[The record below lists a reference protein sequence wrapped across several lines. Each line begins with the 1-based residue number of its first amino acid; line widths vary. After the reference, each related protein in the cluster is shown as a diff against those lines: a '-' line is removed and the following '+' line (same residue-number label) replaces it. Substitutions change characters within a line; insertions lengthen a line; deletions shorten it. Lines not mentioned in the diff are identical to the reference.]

1 MRTGKGQHWS
11 EVESASYEGES
22 DLQALLAKSPGLV
35 PVDEIGEA
43 MSPFIFAV
51 REYGLPGSGS
61 TDLLLF
67 NAEGQI
73 GIVECKLRANAQIK
87 REVVGQIL
95 EYAAHLWNSTYEE
108 VDSRIGGNGNKPLAE
123 QVGALVDDPD
133 WNAEAFRE
141 GVSSALQTG
150 AFHLIVAVD
159 EVNPELKRTVDYLN
173 EAGSTAFTFH
183 ALELQKYRKAETE
196 MLVPHLYGKVPQR
209 PSKPR
214 RRTWNADSYMQQASA
229 KLPADQLALLKD
241 LYEWASKEADD
252 VSFGTGIETGS
263 FTFRYHHDG
272 NKVSVF
278 TMYADGRFEISY
290 DYIAKHVDAERIR
303 AFVTELRRQPPFDG
317 LPNKTTGFVSITLRQ
332 IVAAGA
338 SAVEHLKHTV
348 TTLRA
353 KTE

>member
-1 MRTGKGQHWS
+1 MRTAKGQHWS
-11 EVESASYEGES
+11 EVESASYEDES
-22 DLQALLAKSPGLV
+22 GLQALLSKSPGLV

-43 MSPFIFAV
+43 MSPFVFAV

-87 REVVGQIL
+87 REVVGQIM
-95 EYAAHLWNSTYEE
+95 EYAAHLWNSTYDE
-108 VDSRIGGNGNKPLAE
+108 VDTRSAGGGNKSLAE

-133 WNAEAFRE
+133 WSPETFRE
-141 GVSSALQTG
+141 GVSVALQTG

-173 EAGSTAFTFH
+173 EAGSTSFTFH
-183 ALELQKYRKAETE
+183 ALELQKYRKGETE

-214 RRTWNADSYMQQASA
+214 RRTWSSDSYMQQASA
-229 KLPADQLALLKD
+229 KLPENQLALVKELH
-241 LYEWASKEADD
+241 EWARNEADE
-252 VSFGTGIETGS
+252 VSFGTGSETAS
-263 FTFRYHHDG
+263 FTFRFHEQG
-272 NKVSVF
+272 SRVSVF
-278 TMYADGRFEISY
+278 TLYADGRLDISY

-303 AFVTELRRQPPFDG
+303 LFDAELRRKPPFDS
-317 LPNKTTGFVSITLRQ
+317 LPKKTTGFLSITLKQ
-332 IVAAGA
+332 SVAGGA
-338 SAVEHLKHTV
+338 PALEHLKHTV
-348 TTLRA
+348 GTLRT